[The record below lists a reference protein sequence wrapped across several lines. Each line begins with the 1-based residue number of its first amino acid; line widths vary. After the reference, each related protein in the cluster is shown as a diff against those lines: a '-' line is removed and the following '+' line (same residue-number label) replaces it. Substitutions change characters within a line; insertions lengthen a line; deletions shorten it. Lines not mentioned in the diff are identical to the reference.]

1 MGGTGTGP
9 PRLESNRRVMGYYR
23 YYGYYLPWFF
33 LASSSGG
40 LTVRSSASH
49 ARHPPRTIL
58 MTLRPTSEPPTLVPT
73 NGPSQFPT
81 LVPTSAPEPPVTVS
95 AGGAYTAQHAARPDR
110 RNSATW
116 RYVARGAS
124 AHRRRSRCAGDSA
137 RCSSVLCTSNLT
149 HSRGPIVWNA
159 RARCSCVAKA
169 AHAPLLRL

>member
-1 MGGTGTGP
+1 
-9 PRLESNRRVMGYYR
+9 MGYYR

-40 LTVRSSASH
+40 LTVRSSDSH

-95 AGGAYTAQHAARPDR
+95 AGGAYTAQTCGQTRPTQHRHVAIR
-110 RNSATW
+110 RTRSERSSAPVTL
-116 RYVARGAS
+116 RGRFGA
-124 AHRRRSRCAGDSA
+124 
-137 RCSSVLCTSNLT
+137 VL
-149 HSRGPIVWNA
+149 
-159 RARCSCVAKA
+159 
-169 AHAPLLRL
+169 